1 MDVTVD
7 CGSKELAMNAL
18 EMISGP
24 LLFVEHLHEH
34 TRKVHQTVEGIPLLV
49 DAQLATD
56 HQKVKSLHEQM
67 SKIKAEADQIKYS
80 MYDQFAD
87 LHFRGAGRYAL
98 SQYIDSLDKVA
109 ESAEAFADVLAL
121 HKINIPAELHADLKA
136 LIIQVVHIS
145 GQILMLTET
154 FWPPEE
160 AVSAGPEARD
170 VLDAI
175 ERIVEGHRQAKQ
187 LGMEFSR
194 HLYGL
199 EGQLDPMTFLCL
211 DQCCAALRE
220 VTNNAERAANHL
232 RLVIR

>member
-34 TRKVHQTVEGIPLLV
+34 TRKVHQMVELIPLLV

-80 MYDQFAD
+80 LYDQFAD
-87 LHFRGAGRYAL
+87 MHFRGAGRYAL
-98 SQYIDSLDKVA
+98 GQYIASLDKVA
-109 ESAEAFADVLAL
+109 ESAEAFADMLIICKTTV
-121 HKINIPAELHADLKA
+121 PTELHADLKA
-136 LIIQVVHIS
+136 LVGQVVQVS
-145 GQILMLTET
+145 GQMLNLAET
-154 FWPPEE
+154 LWPPEE
-160 AVSAGPEARD
+160 ALSTGPEARD

-175 ERIVEGHRQAKQ
+175 ERIVEGHRQIRQ
-187 LGMEFSR
+187 LGMKFAQ

-199 EGQLDPMTFLCL
+199 EGQLDPTALLCL
-211 DQCCAALRE
+211 DKCHTALRE
-220 VTNNAERAANHL
+220 VTNNTERAANHL
-232 RLVIR
+232 RMVIR